1 MSSKCSHQKFELIVQ
16 RTNLVSGAFEVVKQL
31 RPQWS
36 FDKMK
41 FQIFNGGITNQLI
54 GVYQNEDNSDTVLV
68 RVYGENT
75 ERIIDRE
82 NEIKIMQLLY
92 PLGLSARVYATF
104 TNGLIY
110 QYMIGKTLDE
120 KSCYDPNIYPLVAH
134 KMAEI
139 HLQLPIYKQFYD
151 GIDRAIL
158 WDKIKCFIVSCCETS
173 GGEKLTKAIKNQ
185 SLPSKQNLIQELEW
199 LKSHLEN
206 VNSPL
211 VLCHNDLLLAN
222 VLYDEKSK
230 TVHFIDFEYAGPNYR
245 AYDIANHFNE
255 FSVANNWLSYPNENF
270 RREWLQAYLKVFDN
284 VEHVEEKKLQQVM
297 DEIEHFRLA
306 SHFFCGTWG
315 VYQATH
321 STLDFDFVG
330 YSVSRFNEYYR
341 VKRALPP
348 LPFLLG

>member
-1 MSSKCSHQKFELIVQ
+1 MSSKCSYQKFELIVQ
-16 RTNLVSGAFEVVKQL
+16 RTNLVGGAFEVVKQL
-31 RPQWS
+31 RSEWS

-41 FQIFNGGITNQLI
+41 FQIFIGGITNQLI
-54 GVYQNEDNSDTVLV
+54 GVYQNDDHSDTILV

-75 ERIIDRE
+75 EQVIDRE

-92 PLGLSARVYATF
+92 PLGLSSKIYAAF

-110 QYMIGKTLDE
+110 QYLVGRTLDE
-120 KSCYDPNIYPLVAH
+120 KSCYDPNIYPLVAQ

-139 HLQLPIYKQFYD
+139 HLQLPVYKTFSD

-158 WDKIKCFIVSCCETS
+158 WDKIKCFIVSGCE
-173 GGEKLTKAIKNQ
+173 EKLTNLIKKQ
-185 SLPSKQNLIQELEW
+185 SLPSKSKLIEELEW
-199 LKSHLEN
+199 LKSHLEKF
-206 VNSPL
+206 NSPL

-245 AYDIANHFNE
+245 SYDIANHFNE
-255 FSVANNWLSYPNENF
+255 FSGGSSWSSYPNENF
-270 RREWLQAYLKVFDN
+270 RREWLQAYLRVFDN
-284 VEHVEEKKLQQVM
+284 IQHVEEKKLQQVM

-330 YSVSRFNEYYR
+330 YSVSRFDEYYR
-341 VKRALPP
+341 IKRIL
-348 LPFLLG
+348 LPFNLVESLD